1 MEETGLK
8 FITRGYRMGEHI
20 LEKYGR
26 ENAEILSSLEDLQ
39 PENIQKNRPE
49 MSKLFKNL
57 FSLRRW
63 DLDIDAFDKPDL
75 ASGKISFMKGRV
87 GVQVS
92 FNHYLRIGT
101 ELLRFQALSFSD
113 QNQIDVGVFISIAE
127 ELVKDWKEGFLGSI
141 TFEKACSYYEKYRNA
156 ITVPIV
162 FIGLLPD
169 E

>member
-1 MEETGLK
+1 MEEISLK
-8 FITRGYRMGEHI
+8 FITRGYRMGKII
-20 LEKYGR
+20 LENYGR
-26 ENAEILSSLEDLQ
+26 ENAEILSSLEDLV
-39 PENIQKNRPE
+39 PENHQKSRPE
-49 MSKLFKNL
+49 MSKLFRNL

-63 DLDIDAFDKPDL
+63 ELDIGAFDKPDL

-113 QNQIDVGVFISIAE
+113 QNQIDVGIFISITD
-127 ELVKDWKEGFLGSI
+127 ELIQQWSEGFLGSI
-141 TFEKACSYYEKYRNA
+141 TFAKACSYYEKFRNA

-169 E
+169 